1 MKIEFDKNG
10 YDSLEIRK
18 EISGQIA
25 IIISAKD
32 AKNTLNTII
41 NSVFITEDQLV
52 DLIKSLDLSRLAL

>member
-10 YDSLEIRK
+10 YNSLEIRK
-18 EISGQIA
+18 ETSGQIV

-32 AKNTLNTII
+32 TKNTLNTII

-52 DLIKSLDLSRLAL
+52 DLVKSLDLSRLVL